1 MGCQSHVTS
10 CLQIMAVLN
19 FHYKLYK
26 KETALVLD
34 VWQTVAHCGRSLLH
48 WFGLQPVV
56 FPDEDN
62 TLPAVS
68 TSDARMRLERCC
80 CVMTSVLVYIH
91 VHM

>member
-1 MGCQSHVTS
+1 
-10 CLQIMAVLN
+10 MAVLN

-68 TSDARMRLERCC
+68 ASDARA
-80 CVMTSVLVYIH
+80 CVLGAAAA
-91 VHM
+91 